1 MVEKRRTRK
10 YMGTTHQKKD
20 FSYDE
25 YLELLNQGKTK
36 TEIIKHFGMARC
48 TFYKRLK
55 EKEGTTGGE
64 KKNNSVEVPDK
75 SADVLDNMKK
85 ELLERISSANLSD
98 AEAKV
103 YLDKASDLF
112 CELDELVSKIQLASI
127 QSKTR
132 AMFTP
137 KTGHK

>member
-48 TFYKRLK
+48 TF
-55 EKEGTTGGE
+55 
-64 KKNNSVEVPDK
+64 
-75 SADVLDNMKK
+75 
-85 ELLERISSANLSD
+85 
-98 AEAKV
+98 
-103 YLDKASDLF
+103 
-112 CELDELVSKIQLASI
+112 
-127 QSKTR
+127 
-132 AMFTP
+132 
-137 KTGHK
+137 